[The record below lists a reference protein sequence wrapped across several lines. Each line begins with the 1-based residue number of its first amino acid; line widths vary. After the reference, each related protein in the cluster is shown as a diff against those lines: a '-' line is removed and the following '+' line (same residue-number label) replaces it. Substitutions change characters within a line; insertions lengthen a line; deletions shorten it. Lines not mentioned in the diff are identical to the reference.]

1 MGQMEKKGKERAKRA
16 RVRDAIFLSLYGSA
30 VVAVAVMIPN
40 AARLLKYL
48 DPLVPTKRD
57 PVSRIRES
65 LQRLVKR
72 GLVRKAGTGSG
83 ARYVLTKDGEK
94 EAAIRSLIHTAQR
107 KQKWD
112 GKWRVIIFDVWE
124 RRRAARDRL
133 RALLIK
139 TGFVRLQDSV
149 WVFPYPCEELVA
161 YVRIELKLGPGL
173 LYILA
178 DGIESEHTLRKQF
191 SLPSD
196 TRS

>member
-1 MGQMEKKGKERAKRA
+1 MGQIEKRGKERVRRA
-16 RVRDAIFLSLYGSA
+16 RVRDAVLLSLYGSA
-30 VVAVAVMIPN
+30 VVAVAIMLPN
-40 AARLLKYL
+40 AARLLKHL
-48 DPLVPTKRD
+48 DPLVPVKRD
-57 PVSRIRES
+57 PESRLRES

-72 GLVRKAGTGSG
+72 GLVRKTGMGSDT
-83 ARYVLTKDGEK
+83 RYVLTKSGEK
-94 EAAIRSLIHTAQR
+94 EAVIRSLIHNVQQ

-133 RALLIK
+133 RALLIE

-161 YVRIELKLGPGL
+161 YMRIELKLGPGL

-178 DGIESEHTLRKQF
+178 DGIESEHALRKQF
-191 SLPSD
+191 GLPSD
-196 TRS
+196 SRS